1 MNRYLIS
8 LRARVSG
15 IVFSAGF
22 FLGVLGTASA
32 AEVFS
37 PVVGFLKFDCL
48 AESDTVVSAPFHQT
62 ARWAGR
68 VAAVPTSPSPGVV
81 RISLKDNP
89 SFATGELKNSPHHLY
104 CRDTTGAH
112 RGRHFLIVEHG
123 ANTVDVSAG
132 LSDLGSLAIDGLVSI
147 IPAWTLNTLFPPAS
161 QTTLHASTGSLA
173 SQRVSELLFFDATT
187 VGSSLAPTRRFF
199 VTGAAWFE
207 VGSYSAAGSTVI
219 EPGQAFI
226 IRHPAGVAATT
237 FVPNQQVHGG
247 LVALTLG
254 ATRDSIDRDIMVALP
269 RPVPMTL
276 DQLDFGPGQFVESAT
291 VAIGDRKDQLL
302 VFNNAQALRNRQPSD
317 IYFRTGGQWV
327 RDNGTTYP
335 AAGGQTIEPSAG
347 LMIRR
352 EGDAGTSTLV
362 WVNAPTYDVT
372 AP

>member
-1 MNRYLIS
+1 MNRFNFS
-8 LRARVSG
+8 LRAKVSG
-15 IVFSAGF
+15 IVLSYGF
-22 FLGVLGTASA
+22 FLGVSGSSFA

-48 AESDTVVSAPFHQT
+48 AESDTIVSAPFHQT
-62 ARWAGR
+62 PRWAGR
-68 VAAVPTSPSPGVV
+68 AAAAPTSPSPGVV

-89 SFATGELKNSPHHLY
+89 SFVTDELKDDPHYLY
-104 CRDTTGAH
+104 CRDTAGAH

-123 ANTVDVSAG
+123 ADTVDVSAG
-132 LSDLGSLAIDGLVSI
+132 LSDLGSLATDGLVSI
-147 IPAWTLNTLFPPAS
+147 IPAWTLNTLFPPDT
-161 QTTLHASTGSLA
+161 QTSLHASTGALA
-173 SQRVSELLFFDATT
+173 SERVSELLFFDATT
-187 VGSSLAPTRRFF
+187 VGTSLAPTRRFY
-199 VTGAAWFE
+199 VTDSAWFE
-207 VGSYSAAGSTVI
+207 AGSYSAAGDTVI

-237 FVPNQQVHGG
+237 FVPNQQVQGG
-247 LVALTLG
+247 LVSMALG
-254 ATRDSIDRDIMVALP
+254 ETRDGLDRDIMVALP

-302 VFNNAQALRNRQPSD
+302 VFNNAQPLRNKQPSD

-327 RDNGTTYP
+327 RDNGADYP
-335 AAGGQTIEPSAG
+335 AAGSQTIEPSAG
-347 LMIRR
+347 LMLRR
-352 EGDAGTSTLV
+352 EGDAGTAPLF

>member
-1 MNRYLIS
+1 MNRLNFF
-8 LRARVSG
+8 LRAKASG
-15 IVFSAGF
+15 IVLSSGF

-48 AESDTVVSAPFHQT
+48 AESDTIVSAPFHQT
-62 ARWAGR
+62 PRWAGR
-68 VAAVPTSPSPGVV
+68 AAAVPTSPSPGVV

-89 SFATGELKNSPHHLY
+89 SFATGELKNAPHFLY

-123 ANTVDVSAG
+123 ANTVDVSAA

-173 SQRVSELLFFDATT
+173 SQRVSELLFFDTTT
-187 VGSSLAPTRRFF
+187 VGTSLAPTRRFF
-199 VTGAAWFE
+199 VTNAAWFE
-207 VGSYSAAGSTVI
+207 VGSYSAAGNTVI

-237 FVPNQQVHGG
+237 FVPNQQVQGG
-247 LVALTLG
+247 LASVAMG
-254 ATRDSIDRDIMVALP
+254 ATRDGLDRDIMIALP

-276 DQLDFGPGQFVESAT
+276 DQLDFAPGQFVESTSTA
-291 VAIGDRKDQLL
+291 AGDRKDQLL
-302 VFNNAQALRNRQPSD
+302 VFDNTQALRNRQPSA

-327 RDNGTTYP
+327 RDTAGYP
-335 AAGGQTIEPSAG
+335 ASGSQMIEPSAG
-347 LMIRR
+347 LIVRR
-352 EGDAGTSTLV
+352 EGDAGTSPLV